1 MCLQL
6 LTGTVIK
13 NQFLICGLVLGN
25 ILSRVDFF
33 FFSCLGSPHR
43 EMPTHASILAW
54 RISWAEETGG
64 LQSMGSH
71 RVRHTHSPPVH
82 LWRITCGRR
91 HSFTHLSSTQE
102 LYAERS
108 YRAGSQRQCGAP
120 VQQYGEAS
128 SHLTWRNLLV
138 WIKKNLLKE
147 QSGQSC
153 SSKATAVHP
162 CSQGFWC

>member
-13 NQFLICGLVLGN
+13 NQFLICGLFLGN
-25 ILSRVDFF
+25 ILSRVDFFF

-108 YRAGSQRQCGAP
+108 YRAGRDPLQACLILQVPNKPCG
-120 VQQYGEAS
+120 VRG
-128 SHLTWRNLLV
+128 LV
-138 WIKKNLLKE
+138 RCVTERSRGWKGFLGGDKPE
-147 QSGQSC
+147 GQ
-153 SSKATAVHP
+153 
-162 CSQGFWC
+162 G